1 MDGAAAHLLALED
14 QPGEAAGSA
23 KAAPKAMTAKS
34 NAKSANP
41 EEKQDAL
48 VDGTVE
54 LSLEETKAYT
64 ERQGKW
70 RTDSALAVCDNI
82 FVSVIADLCYR
93 SREPLHYFF
102 HWLQA
107 PTQPREIDGDL
118 RHPTKL
124 ADIVYFKAEEIR
136 ADLESLTESRRW
148 VSTLGKVDPE
158 LRRPLSECTLTLTL
172 LHLADFDK
180 RIVHTFLDL
189 TFCKR
194 GAHIRDQGR
203 VTLAEELLDTRP
215 EKLQVTARKFV
226 KMFRPE
232 LRSVVASGGVCPRT
246 LWTQTAIWS
255 ETIPSDT
262 QWIEG
267 INKSIIQVVLL
278 APTIREPLLS
288 SRVVLSTALSAGKG
302 KVPNLNDVT
311 AMVTEATGSFNAGEK
326 LLEDIDRYATPPPR
340 APIQPPAIPIR
351 PEPFPFAMM
360 QWAKYHTAKLVK
372 KLREMK
378 EWNMRILLTLPR
390 GSETVYRDTEAVHYV
405 CPFLHGWYC
414 HLCPCVIGELDGK
427 TFFSV
432 KRPLKFRS
440 AAQVF
445 TILRE
450 T

>member
-1 MDGAAAHLLALED
+1 MVFATDSGGDEERNKQNIAKETSNDENLFSINTPCIMHQYHLMIQRSLKFSDEICRALSPGQNQMRRYFSTLAEILHCWRDHFRAISNQWRLEYGISDARAYTKQRPPRAISGRWCAVTAGEKYLLAPPMHQLQAIYPQIVAPKVATAVSQGTLRPLGWGRGPPLLALED

-23 KAAPKAMTAKS
+23 KAAPKAKTAKS
-34 NAKSANP
+34 KAKSANP
-41 EEKQDAL
+41 QEKQEAL

-93 SREPLHYFF
+93 SHEPLHHFF

-158 LRRPLSECTLTLTL
+158 LRRPLSECILTLTL
-172 LHLADFDK
+172 LHLADFDT

-189 TFCKR
+189 DPIRLLTFSKR

-203 VTLAEELLDTRP
+203 VTLAEELPDTRP

-255 ETIPSDT
+255 ETLPSDT

-267 INKSIIQVVLL
+267 IK
-278 APTIREPLLS
+278 
-288 SRVVLSTALSAGKG
+288 
-302 KVPNLNDVT
+302 
-311 AMVTEATGSFNAGEK
+311 
-326 LLEDIDRYATPPPR
+326 
-340 APIQPPAIPIR
+340 
-351 PEPFPFAMM
+351 
-360 QWAKYHTAKLVK
+360 
-372 KLREMK
+372 
-378 EWNMRILLTLPR
+378 
-390 GSETVYRDTEAVHYV
+390 
-405 CPFLHGWYC
+405 
-414 HLCPCVIGELDGK
+414 
-427 TFFSV
+427 
-432 KRPLKFRS
+432 
-440 AAQVF
+440 
-445 TILRE
+445 
-450 T
+450 